1 MGIFARGNRLWARYK
16 DEKGQWVNERTGYA
30 VGQEDKAER
39 YFARITALAREA
51 RQPPKAAAPGTVT
64 APASLTVKDYV
75 ERWLEDRKGL
85 SLASWSDDANRLRK
99 HVVPLIGK
107 LELAAVRPSDV
118 RDVVV
123 FHRKANQL
131 APRTI
136 RHVFATMAIMF
147 GDAVADELIATTPCV
162 LRKGVLP
169 KKVDKDP
176 DWRAT
181 AIYDRSEIQALLFD
195 TRVLQD
201 RRVLYALKA
210 LAGLRHS
217 EAARLRWC
225 HFDEDLEPLTGLNL
239 GKTKTGVPRSIPV
252 HPTLHTVLTEW
263 KDAGW
268 ERIFGRPPM
277 ANDLIVPTRN
287 MTMRESPDAQKALH
301 DDLALLELRPRRG
314 HDLRRTFITLA
325 QVDGARKDILEAIS
339 HGPRGDIVSVYTT
352 FPWPVLCAEVA
363 KLKIEPAG
371 VRMPRGLTD
380 KARYT
385 AVTGEQSSRNRW
397 TKSATPA
404 GFEPAFVA

>member
-1 MGIFARGNRLWARYK
+1 
-16 DEKGQWVNERTGYA
+16 
-30 VGQEDKAER
+30 
-39 YFARITALAREA
+39 
-51 RQPPKAAAPGTVT
+51 
-64 APASLTVKDYV
+64 
-75 ERWLEDRKGL
+75 
-85 SLASWSDDANRLRK
+85 
-99 HVVPLIGK
+99 VPLIGNVD
-107 LELAAVRPSDV
+107 LASVRPSDV
-118 RDVVV
+118 RDVVL
-123 FHRKANQL
+123 FYRKANKL

-147 GDAVADELIATTPCV
+147 GDAIADELITTTPCV

-181 AIYDRSEIQALLFD
+181 AIYDRSEIGLLMFD

-210 LAGLRHS
+210 LAGLRHG
-217 EAARLRWC
+217 EAARLRWS
-225 HFDEDLEPLTGLNL
+225 HFNEDLEPLTALNL
-239 GKTKTGVPRSIPV
+239 GRTKTGVPRSIPV
-252 HPTLHTVLTEW
+252 HPTLHAVLTEW
-263 KDAGW
+263 KEAGW
-268 ERIFGRPPM
+268 ERIFGRPPTDD
-277 ANDLIVPTRN
+277 DLIVPTRN
-287 MTMRESPDAQKALH
+287 LTMRESPEAQKALH

-363 KLKIEPAG
+363 KLKIEPAV
-371 VRMPRGLTD
+371 VRIPRGLVD

-404 GFEPAFVA
+404 GFETVQSSAKHNEVSRSPTENPKAAPTSRRLVRGDSSKVAKLALLASNAVKNLDLSRAQELLGELLRITGTPPLEDVSVRAAKP